1 MPDVFTV
8 FLNTDDDAKK
18 ILRTAKS
25 PPLADICHTP
35 PPPPSYPHPLHLLG
49 FALIGT

>member
-8 FLNTDDDAKK
+8 FLNTDDDDKK
-18 ILRTAKS
+18 FLRTAKS
-25 PPLADICHTP
+25 PPLADICHP
-35 PPPPSYPHPLHLLG
+35 PPPYPHPLHLLG